1 MLIAGARD
9 AQRIL
14 PLTDRA
20 VAADIVV
27 PCRDALRAFQR
38 RAAHSAD
45 DAACRAIL
53 CAGRRNDLRRLRRMR
68 LHRNLCLRNERLAAD
83 GAVLAFRQAG
93 LRAGRILRRVD
104 HFLVT
109 ERRDALVH
117 DVSVFTGVGT
127 HAALGAGRLLGHD
140 AIVPRIIELCAHLRD
155 ARAQPRVEILDGV
168 AVGRSVG
175 PEVIVR
181 ARLAD
186 ADQRPLAVVHRG
198 AGRDVIVIPLNLAV
212 VADKRLRLCKE
223 GVVIVVVHRSA
234 EAGDLGECLDKIAA
248 VDEGVVRRDHA
259 GPAAAAGQ
267 LHVPDGAGV
276 HEAVHVLI
284 EEERGVERVGVAG
297 EVLDQVSLNQRV
309 QIAVLIVVLAG
320 LRIVAG
326 IVAVGILRV
335 DGVFKLLI
343 VLADVGHS
351 VLAAPLGALDIHRGA
366 LAGDEAA
373 GLVILRV
380 VAVVEL
386 RAVELQQVAA
396 GDVLRLGQ
404 AGGVLVSLAVL
415 VLGQCRGSVLTV
427 AGVARLVGFFHV
439 GDVDA
444 RLVDGVFLTDDVCA
458 AIHAVVVQIHPVGA
472 GRVRHA
478 ERLGKILEHLVA
490 HERCVVGAGEQG
502 PCLDLLAAGDQVGLA
517 VEFDLVGL
525 LLGVGEGGVA
535 ARLELRERTVIHG
548 HAVLVYDKQLAGR
561 DVGLAGIDKV
571 SALCGRIV
579 TRDVERVDIGR
590 LCDVHDRSLLAV
602 DENRKI
608 IQAVLRIR
616 QLGDVHGSTVERL
629 RALRALQLDLECV
642 AVLRRDRQGE
652 LAQLRTGRQEQILIR
667 TGLHAGDRLSV
678 DRRTDVLELFGRR
691 ELVGVECRCA
701 DDIGIMPRIEPG
713 VADLRAAVYAEA
725 VRRRRV
731 QARGHAAGLRGHLQD
746 LPGISAVAADLHAV
760 VLSTGSRIP
769 ADGQTLLAN
778 IRHRNTGDDRR
789 NDLIL
794 CGHDAIVIAHAAD
807 RHDAIADLGVV
818 GIGNIAVNTRVAGL
832 DCQLLSLVGGLHIAR
847 CAAALIRG
855 RPRLDRCL
863 GDVPAHEA
871 ALRADMVIIPLM
883 ALRPERC
890 AVRRRAAGLAGG
902 QEPTILRA
910 GTGVDRLGHVG
921 NAVIAEV
928 VHLLADLLPAGDIV
942 AGQEVHLLLGALD
955 GHPAG
960 VLRVLDVD
968 QLAAD
973 RTGRL
978 AILVGRQLVALRAA
992 GLQRRGIDH
1001 TAVLAVVSGDR
1012 HFLAVG
1018 RDVHD
1023 QARVVL
1029 LLVGKRE
1036 IGRHRI
1042 VDVFGLL
1049 AQIAANEIGHAVFGN
1064 GRAVLGH
1071 DACIGVVMAGE
1082 DHVDAGSL
1090 CRGRDLIMEPLA
1102 AALGVRVIR
1111 RLVDGQ
1117 DLPHAGALRR
1127 VLLEPF
1133 AGCAQVG
1140 AVVDDGDVDI
1150 AVLHGVV
1157 VLARELKD
1165 IAGSAAAEVAIVLMV
1180 AERVDEVHVRERVV
1194 KRLLHLGPHGVVGA
1208 VVDIVARL
1216 EAEVDLFVLDK
1227 IAERVE
1233 DRDALGIRLT
1243 VTGHLRVAHDDEGR
1257 GVLLRRVRAEG
1268 VQLGPCTA
1276 VADLELIVR
1285 AGRQARKLNGVDISR
1300 ILGGGETGERR
1311 GAIGRLP
1318 VLRAL
1323 DAVLH
1328 DRLAARAEAGQPAD
1342 ILARAAALNGVEMDG
1357 GILRAG
1363 CVRQNSDLRRLGDAL
1378 RADSRE
1384 RADRAGF
1391 LGLHGIGFEQAV
1403 GIGLADLRAVERHG
1417 HTGGGTAVLFIDRDH
1432 AGHADCLRAG
1442 LDAVVCRQRQTHS
1455 RLGSRVGLAVCR
1467 GERDVGHRVREL
1479 VDRRVQTGVNLEGQC
1494 GQLALDRCR
1503 RLKVQRQHGLL
1514 KAGLGIHQFAGHAVG
1529 IGHRRLTDVIV
1540 EVEQRD
1546 VRGLDLA
1553 VRRDRQRIVAA
1564 ERDEVRAADTD
1575 RGRVL
1580 HIAGNDKGRGLFD
1593 RVAERIGHGDRHG
1606 VAAVLE
1612 RQTHG
1617 RIRVGI
1623 VRLEFLAVDLD
1634 DRCLGIDAGAVLTV
1648 HIVIRGNCF
1657 DCVGV
1662 DDGGAVVRERLAV
1675 DRHVMD
1681 DRVIQVIEVRA
1692 VDGAIVIEVDG
1703 AVAPPSARMS
1713 HHIVDLCWLIGQ
1725 PEHTCAGDD
1734 AQRVLIILILPN
1746 VLNIC
1751 RAVHPPGPVN
1761 DRGALTICAL
1771 MRENVV
1777 FSFIVAAI
1785 PEHNVGIERITRRV
1799 FRCIDPD
1806 ADLRGRALDL
1816 DLVAAVANIEVGVFR
1831 PVIRLIVI
1839 VQLHGIVAEAHLTAL
1854 GRRRHLQV
1862 AAEILRDR
1870 GVRPQVIAIA
1880 VGAEDVR
1887 SRNVAVPVAR
1897 EAVGCRE
1904 LRRRRVVRVGTM
1916 GRDSDRRHIADV
1928 AAVGILTVVHKVI
1941 LAPVVVRAGLAL
1953 AVDGLKVH
1961 ERHRQLADLHTDL
1974 RRLGAIVCV
1983 SNRDGR
1989 VHRAAAGTGHE
2000 RVAVHVADV
2009 IIRHTG
2015 RLGLDRPFE
2024 VTGLIGDVHT
2034 VTLGNKAEI
2043 GCCAKVERH
2052 GRAAEMHIRDVR
2064 DLHARR
2070 ALDGAVHKQT
2080 RRHIA
2085 LIVLRGREQTVGVD
2099 RAALGVRDR
2108 PGHILRERGLAA
2120 VFIHADGRE
2129 LDLAVGR
2136 VDRVVRGKGGMIEH
2150 AVTLRRGDQQ
2160 QRAGD
2165 RALHTVG
2172 RAVAD
2177 LKLRGAL
2184 ALGGAGSGTAAVEED
2199 RIHHALRIQERNLLI
2214 DRHADR
2220 VRALAAV
2227 GQEGHDRAVRLDA
2240 DAVARHEVRIPV
2252 VAGLSILDQIKR
2264 AGNRFQNVGAVHPGV
2279 TDGIGAVLQNRKI
2292 RLVGNAVIL
2301 LNEVALHDEV
2311 TERLQRLHVVV
2322 VAVHGHDDVAAGS
2335 LGVVGSLQRGLFHA
2349 PGQIG
2354 RLVLAG
2360 RGRAAFCI
2368 VTVVR
2373 GLECRLRTR
2382 CDRRHKTGDL
2392 CIAFLRIQED
2402 VRFRHAVDQRVIRL
2416 THKDLT
2422 AGRFDGVYGVRSQ
2435 RLRGNERQRHQDGQH
2450 KSPRSVRESGR
2461 FHDSHQLLFC
2471 SFLSKF
2477 VSSMCEKRRDEVFP
2491 SLLCALGSMICLLAT
2506 EVLIEKHVIFSKLL
2520 TPRTRCTGTQQPRHG
2535 CRPCPG

>member
-1 MLIAGARD
+1 M
-9 AQRIL
+9 
-14 PLTDRA
+14 
-20 VAADIVV
+20 
-27 PCRDALRAFQR
+27 
-38 RAAHSAD
+38 
-45 DAACRAIL
+45 
-53 CAGRRNDLRRLRRMR
+53 
-68 LHRNLCLRNERLAAD
+68 
-83 GAVLAFRQAG
+83 LAFRQAG
-93 LRAGRILRRVD
+93 LRAGRGLRRVD
-104 HFLVT
+104 HFLVAKRRDHFLCRQHFT
-109 ERRDALVH
+109 ADRALAALGQAGFCAGRGFRRDDFRRVRLERDALVH
-117 DVSVFTGVGT
+117 DVAVFTGVGA

-140 AIVPRIIELCAHLRD
+140 AIVPRIVELCAHLCD

-175 PEVIVR
+175 PEVIIR

-186 ADQRPLAVVHRG
+186 TDQRPLAVVHRG
-198 AGRDVIVIPLNLAV
+198 AGRDVIVIPLNLSV
-212 VADKRLRLCKE
+212 VADKRLCLCKE

-320 LRIVAG
+320 LRVVAG

-351 VLAAPLGALDIHRGA
+351 VLAAPLGALDIHRRA

-444 RLVDGVFLTDDVCA
+444 RLVDGVFLTDEVCA

-472 GRVRHA
+472 GRVWHA

-502 PCLDLLAAGDQVGLA
+502 PGLDLLAAGDQVGLA

-548 HAVLVYDKQLAGR
+548 FAVLVYDEQLAGR

-571 SALCGRIV
+571 SALRGRIV
-579 TRDVERVDIGR
+579 TRDVERIDIGR
-590 LCDVHDRSLLAV
+590 LRDVHDRSLLAV
-602 DENRKI
+602 DEDRKV

-616 QLGDVHGSTVERL
+616 QLGDVHGSAVERL
-629 RALRALQLDLECV
+629 RALRALQLDLERV
-642 AVLRRDRQGE
+642 AVLRRDRQGK
-652 LAQLRTGRQEQILIR
+652 LAQLRAGRQEQILIR
-667 TGLHAGDRLSV
+667 TGLQAGDRLSV

-691 ELVGVECRCA
+691 ELVGVECRRA
-701 DDIGIMPRIEPG
+701 DNTGIMLRTEPC

-731 QARGHAAGLRGHLQD
+731 QARGHAAGLRGHFQD

-769 ADGQTLLAN
+769 ADGQTLLTD

-818 GIGNIAVNTRVAGL
+818 GIGNIAVNTRIAGL
-832 DCQLLSLVGGLHIAR
+832 DCQLLSLVGDLHIAR
-847 CAAALIRG
+847 RAAALIGG

-871 ALRADMVIIPLM
+871 ALRADMVVIPLM
-883 ALRPERC
+883 ALRPERRT
-890 AVRRRAAGLAGG
+890 VMDGTAGLAGG
-902 QEPTILRA
+902 LQPPVLRA

-921 NAVIAEV
+921 DAVVAEV

-1001 TAVLAVVSGDR
+1001 TAVFAVVSGDR

-1023 QARVVL
+1023 QAIVGL

-1036 IGRHRI
+1036 IRSHRI
-1042 VDVFGLL
+1042 VEVFGLL
-1049 AQIAANEIGHAVFGN
+1049 AQVTADEIGHAVFRN
-1064 GRAVLGH
+1064 GLAVLGH
-1071 DACIGVVMAGE
+1071 DARIRVVMAGE
-1082 DHVDAGSL
+1082 DRVDAGSL
-1090 CRGRDLIMEPLA
+1090 CRGRDLLMELLA
-1102 AALGVRVIR
+1102 ASIGVRVIW

-1133 AGCAQVG
+1133 TGCAQVG
-1140 AVVDDGDVDI
+1140 AIVDDGNIDI
-1150 AVLHGVV
+1150 AILHGVV
-1157 VLARELKD
+1157 VLARELED
-1165 IAGSAAAEVAIVLMV
+1165 AAGHTAAEVAVVLMV
-1180 AERVDEVHVRERVV
+1180 AKRMDEVHVRERVV
-1194 KRLLHLGPHGVVGA
+1194 KRLLHLGPHSVVGA

-1216 EAEVDLFVLDK
+1216 EAEVDLLALDE

-1233 DRDALGIRLT
+1233 DRDTLGIRLT
-1243 VTGHLRVAHDDEGR
+1243 VAGHLRVAHDDEGR
-1257 GVLLRRVRAEG
+1257 GVLRSSTRAETVG
-1268 VQLGPCTA
+1268 LRPGAA

-1285 AGRQARKLNGVDISR
+1285 TGRQPRELNGVDIGR
-1300 ILGGGETGERR
+1300 ILGGGEAGEHR
-1311 GAIGRLP
+1311 GAVGRLP
-1318 VLRAL
+1318 GIRAL
-1323 DAVLH
+1323 DAVLD
-1328 DRLAARAEAGQPAD
+1328 DRLPGRAEAGQPAD
-1342 ILARAAALNGVEMDG
+1342 ILARAAALGCVEIDA
-1357 GILRAG
+1357 GIARAG
-1363 CVRQNSDLRRLGDAL
+1363 SVRQNGDLRRLTNAL
-1378 RADSRE
+1378 CAGGRE
-1384 RADRAGF
+1384 RADRADCHF
-1391 LGLHGIGFEQAV
+1391 LHGRSLEQAI
-1403 GIGLADLRAVERHG
+1403 GIGLADLVAVEIHG
-1417 HTGGGTAVLFIDRDH
+1417 HIGGGTAVLFIDRDH
-1432 AGHADCLRAG
+1432 AGHADRLRAG
-1442 LDAVVCRQRQTHS
+1442 LDAVVRRQRQTHR
-1455 RLGSRVGLAVCR
+1455 RLGRRVGLAVRR
-1467 GERDVGHRVREL
+1467 GERDVGHRVRKL
-1479 VDRRVQTGVNLEGQC
+1479 VDRCIQAGVDFKGQR
-1494 GQLALDRCR
+1494 GQRTLDRSR
-1503 RLKVQRQHGLL
+1503 RLEVQRQHSFLE
-1514 KAGLGIHQFAGHAVG
+1514 AGLGIHQFAGHTVG

-1540 EVEQRD
+1540 EVEHRD
-1546 VRGLDLA
+1546 VRGADLA
-1553 VRRDRQRIVAA
+1553 IRRDRQRIVAA
-1564 ERDEVRAADTD
+1564 ERDEVRAADAD

-1580 HIAGNDKGRGLFD
+1580 HIAGDDKGRGLFD

-1606 VAAVLE
+1606 VLAVLE
-1612 RQTHG
+1612 RQTDG

-1623 VRLEFLAVDLD
+1623 VRLNRLAVDLD
-1634 DRCLGIDAGAVLTV
+1634 RCRLCIDAGAVLTV
-1648 HIVIRGNCF
+1648 HIVIRGDRF
-1657 DCVGV
+1657 DRIGV
-1662 DDGGAVVRERLAV
+1662 DDGSTVARERLAV

-1681 DRVIQVIEVRA
+1681 DRVIQVVQVRA
-1692 VDGAIVIEVDG
+1692 VDSTVVIKVDG
-1703 AVAPPSARMS
+1703 AVAQAAIGVMS
-1713 HHIVDLCWLIGQ
+1713 CQKLRRLIRQ
-1725 PEHTCAGDD
+1725 PEHAQAGDD
-1734 AQRVLIILILPN
+1734 AQRMFGILIIQN
-1746 VLNIC
+1746 VIFIAHKID
-1751 RAVHPPGPVN
+1751 RAVHPADPVN
-1761 DRGALTICAL
+1761 LTGLRPVGIFVRQKKVLC
-1771 MRENVV
+1771 R
-1777 FSFIVAAI
+1777 IVAAVPDTQI
-1785 PEHNVGIERITRRV
+1785 SADFITRCALR
-1799 FRCIDPD
+1799 RINPD
-1806 ADLRGRALDL
+1806 AELRGRALNL
-1816 DLVAAVANIEVGVFR
+1816 DLITTVANVVVGVAAIIERGV
-1831 PVIRLIVI
+1831 VI
-1839 VQLHGIVAEAHLTAL
+1839 VQLHGVFAEANLTAL
-1854 GRRRHLQV
+1854 CRSRHLQIT
-1862 AAEILRDR
+1862 AEVILQ
-1870 GVRPQVIAIA
+1870 GVVRPQVIGIAI
-1880 VGAEDVR
+1880 GMEDVR
-1887 SRNVAVPVAR
+1887 SRNSGIPVAR
-1897 EAVGCRE
+1897 EAVRSGN
-1904 LRRRRVVRVGTM
+1904 LRRLRIIRVSAAGIN
-1916 GRDSDRRHIADV
+1916 RDWRHRTNV
-1928 AAVGILTVVHKVI
+1928 AAIGVLAAFNEVW

-2024 VTGLIGDVHT
+2024 ITGLIGDVHT
-2034 VTLGNKAEI
+2034 VTLGDKAEV
-2043 GCCAKVERH
+2043 GCRAKVERH
-2052 GRAAEMHIRDVR
+2052 GRAAEIQIRDVR
-2064 DLHARR
+2064 DLHGRR

-2080 RRHIA
+2080 RRHIT

-2099 RAALGVRDR
+2099 RAALSVRDR

-2129 LDLAVGR
+2129 LDLAIGR
-2136 VDRVVRGKGGMIEH
+2136 VDRVVRGKGGMVEH
-2150 AVTLRRGDQQ
+2150 AVALRRGNQQ
-2160 QRAGD
+2160 QGTGN

-2177 LKLRGAL
+2177 LELRGAL
-2184 ALGGAGSGTAAVEED
+2184 ALGGAGGGAAAVEIQ
-2199 RIHHALRIQERNLLI
+2199 RIHNALRGHKLGDLVEC
-2214 DRHADR
+2214 HADR

-2227 GQEGHDRAVRLDA
+2227 GHKGHDRAVGLDA
-2240 DAVARHEVRIPV
+2240 DAVDRDQAVAAVVLGLTIP
-2252 VAGLSILDQIKR
+2252 DQIKR
-2264 AGNRFQNVGAVHPGV
+2264 TGNGLFHVGAVHTGV
-2279 TDGIGAVLQNRKI
+2279 ANGKGAVLQNRKV
-2292 RLVGNAVIL
+2292 RLVGNTVIF

-2335 LGVVGSLQRGLFHA
+2335 LGIVGSLHRGLFHA
-2349 PGQIG
+2349 PDQIG
-2354 RLVLAG
+2354 CLVLAG

-2373 GLECRLRTR
+2373 GLERRLRTR
-2382 CDRRHKTGDL
+2382 CDRRHKAGDL
-2392 CIAFLRIQED
+2392 RIAFLRIQED

-2422 AGRFDGVYGVRSQ
+2422 AGRLDGVYGVRSQ

-2491 SLLCALGSMICLLAT
+2491 SLLGALGSMICLLAT
-2506 EVLIEKHVIFSKLL
+2506 EVLIEKHVIFSEFL

>member
-1 MLIAGARD
+1 M
-9 AQRIL
+9 
-14 PLTDRA
+14 
-20 VAADIVV
+20 
-27 PCRDALRAFQR
+27 
-38 RAAHSAD
+38 
-45 DAACRAIL
+45 
-53 CAGRRNDLRRLRRMR
+53 
-68 LHRNLCLRNERLAAD
+68 
-83 GAVLAFRQAG
+83 
-93 LRAGRILRRVD
+93 
-104 HFLVT
+104 
-109 ERRDALVH
+109 
-117 DVSVFTGVGT
+117 
-127 HAALGAGRLLGHD
+127 
-140 AIVPRIIELCAHLRD
+140 II
-155 ARAQPRVEILDGV
+155 
-168 AVGRSVG
+168 
-175 PEVIVR
+175 R

-186 ADQRPLAVVHRG
+186 TNQRPLPIVHRS
-198 AGRDVIVIPLNLAV
+198 AGRDAVVVALNLAV
-212 VADKRLRLCKE
+212 VADKRLCLRQE
-223 GVVIVVVHRSA
+223 RVVIVVAHRGA
-234 EAGDLGECLDKIAA
+234 EAGDLDERLCEVAA
-248 VDEGVVRRDHA
+248 VNEGVVRGNNA
-259 GPAAAAGQ
+259 GPAAAASQ
-267 LHVPDGAGV
+267 FHIPDGAGV
-276 HEAVHVLI
+276 HDAVHVFV
-284 EEERGVERVGVAG
+284 EEERGVECVRIAG
-297 EVLDQVSLNQRV
+297 QVLHQVSLDQRV

-326 IVAVGILRV
+326 EVAVGVLRV
-335 DGVFKLLI
+335 DGVLKLLI
-343 VLADVGHS
+343 VLADVGHC
-351 VLAAPLGALDIHRGA
+351 VLAAILGALDIHRGA
-366 LAGDEAA
+366 LTGDEAA

-380 VAVVEL
+380 VAFVEL
-386 RAVELQQVAA
+386 RTVELEQVAA
-396 GDVLRLGQ
+396 SDVLRLGQ
-404 AGGVLVSLAVL
+404 TRGVLIGLAVL
-415 VLGQCRGSVLTV
+415 VLGQRRGSILPV
-427 AGVARLVGFFHV
+427 AGVELFVGILHI

-490 HERCVVGAGEQG
+490 HERCVVGAGEQRPG
-502 PCLDLLAAGDQVGLA
+502 LDLLAAGDEVGLA
-517 VEFDLVGL
+517 VQFDLVGL
-525 LLGVGEGGVA
+525 LLSVCEGGVA

-548 HAVLVYDKQLAGR
+548 LAVLVHDKQLAGR

-571 SALCGRIV
+571 SALCGRV
-579 TRDVERVDIGR
+579 VARDVERIDVGR
-590 LCDVHDRSLLAV
+590 LCDVHSRSLLAV
-602 DENRKI
+602 DEDREV
-608 IQAVLRIR
+608 IQAVLHIR
-616 QLGDVHGSTVERL
+616 QLGDVHVRAVERL
-629 RALRALQLDLECV
+629 RALGTLQLDLELV
-642 AVLRRDRQGE
+642 AVLCRDRQSE
-652 LAQLRTGRQEQILIR
+652 LAQVRTGRQEQILIR

-678 DRRTDVLELFGRR
+678 DCRADVLELLGRCV
-691 ELVGVECRCA
+691 LVGVERRRA
-701 DDIGIMPRIEPG
+701 DDTGIMLRLEPII
-713 VADLRAAVYAEA
+713 ANLRAAIHTEA
-725 VRRRRV
+725 VLRRRV
-731 QARGHAAGLRGHLQD
+731 QARDHNAGLRDNVHLF
-746 LPGISAVAADLHAV
+746 PRGAAVAADLHTV
-760 VLSTGSRIP
+760 VFRTQRGAP
-769 ADGQTLLAN
+769 ADGQALLAD
-778 IRHRNTGDDRR
+778 IRHRNAGDNRR
-789 NDLIL
+789 YDLIL
-794 CGHDAIVIAHAAD
+794 GGHGAIIIAHTAD
-807 RHDAIADLGVV
+807 RHSTIADLRIV
-818 GIGNIAVNTRVAGL
+818 GIGNIAVNTRIAGL
-832 DCQLLSLVGGLHIAR
+832 DRQRLSLIGGLHIAR
-847 CAAALIRG
+847 RAAAVVNGVIC
-855 RPRLDRCL
+855 LDFRL
-863 GDVPAHEA
+863 GDIPAYEA
-871 ALRADMVIIPLM
+871 ALRADMVIIPLV

-890 AVRRRAAGLAGG
+890 TVMNGAAGLAGG
-902 QEPTILRA
+902 LQPTVLRA

-921 NAVIAEV
+921 DAVIAEV

-942 AGQEVHLLLGALD
+942 AGQEVHLLFGALD

-1012 HFLAVG
+1012 HFLAVC
-1018 RDVHD
+1018 RDVQD
-1023 QARVVL
+1023 QARVSL

-1036 IGRHRI
+1036 IGGHRI

-1071 DACIGVVMAGE
+1071 DARIRVVMAGE

-1090 CRGRDLIMEPLA
+1090 CRGRDLLMEPLA

-1157 VLARELKD
+1157 VLARKLKD
-1165 IAGSAAAEVAIVLMV
+1165 IAGSAAAEVAVVLMV

-1216 EAEVDLFVLDK
+1216 EAEIDLLVLDE

-1233 DRDALGIRLT
+1233 NRDALGIRLT
-1243 VTGHLRVAHDDEGR
+1243 VAGHLRVAHDDEGR

-1268 VQLGPCTA
+1268 VQFGPCAA

-1318 VLRAL
+1318 GIRAL
-1323 DAVLH
+1323 DAVLN

-1342 ILARAAALNGVEMDG
+1342 VLIRAAALNGVEMDG

-1363 CVRQNSDLRRLGDAL
+1363 GVRQNGDLRRLGDAL
-1378 RADSRE
+1378 RTDSRE
-1384 RADRAGF
+1384 HADRAGV
-1391 LGLHGIGFEQAV
+1391 LGLHGIGLEQAV

-1432 AGHADCLRAG
+1432 AGHADRLRAG
-1442 LDAVVCRQRQTHS
+1442 LDAVVCRQRQTHR
-1455 RLGSRVGLAVCR
+1455 RLGRRIGLAVRC
-1467 GERDVGHRVREL
+1467 GERDIGNRVREL
-1479 VDRRVQTGVNLEGQC
+1479 VDRRVQTGVDLEGQC
-1494 GQLALDRCR
+1494 GQLALDRGR
-1503 RLKVQRQHGLL
+1503 RLKVQRQHGFL
-1514 KAGLGIHQFAGHAVG
+1514 KAGLGIHQFAGHTVG

-1540 EVEQRD
+1540 EVEHRD
-1546 VRGLDLA
+1546 VRGADLA

-1593 RVAERIGHGDRHG
+1593 RVAKRIGHGDRHG
-1606 VAAVLE
+1606 VLAVLE
-1612 RQTHG
+1612 RQTDG

-1623 VRLEFLAVDLD
+1623 VRRELLAVDLD

-1648 HIVIRGNCF
+1648 HIVIRSDRF
-1657 DCVGV
+1657 DCIGV
-1662 DDGGAVVRERLAV
+1662 DDGGAVVRKRLAV
-1675 DRHVMD
+1675 DRHVVD
-1681 DRVIQVIEVRA
+1681 DRIVQVIEVCA
-1692 VDGAIVIEVDG
+1692 IDGAIVIEVDG

-1725 PEHTCAGDD
+1725 PEHTCARDD

-1761 DRGALTICAL
+1761 DRGALAICAL
-1771 MRENVV
+1771 MREKVI
-1777 FSFIVAAI
+1777 FSSIVAAI

-1816 DLVAAVANIEVGVFR
+1816 DLIAAVANIEVGVFR

-1839 VQLHGIVAEAHLTAL
+1839 VQLHGIVAETHLTAL

-1928 AAVGILTVVHKVI
+1928 AVVGIHAVI
-1941 LAPVVVRAGLAL
+1941 HVIVFAPVVVRAGLAL

-1961 ERHRQLADLHTDL
+1961 ERHRHLADLHTDF
-1974 RRLGAIVCV
+1974 RRLGAVVCV
-1983 SNRDGR
+1983 SNRDSR
-1989 VHRAAAGTGHE
+1989 VHRAAAGAGHE
-2000 RVAVHVADV
+2000 RVAVHVAD
-2009 IIRHTG
+2009 ILIRHAV
-2015 RLGLDRPFE
+2015 RLGLDRPIE
-2024 VTGLIGDVHT
+2024 VTGLIDDVHT
-2034 VTLGNKAEI
+2034 VTFRDETEI
-2043 GCCAKVERH
+2043 RRAAKVQRDR
-2052 GRAAEMHIRDVR
+2052 RAAEMHIRDVR
-2064 DLHARR
+2064 DLRSRR
-2070 ALDGAVHKQT
+2070 ALDDTVHKQT

-2136 VDRVVRGKGGMIEH
+2136 VDRIVRGEGGMIEH
-2150 AVTLRRGDQQ
+2150 AVVLRRGDQQ
-2160 QRAGD
+2160 QGAGD
-2165 RALHTVG
+2165 RALYTVG

-2177 LKLRGAL
+2177 LEVRGAL
-2184 ALGGAGSGTAAVEED
+2184 ALGGAGGRAAAVEIK
-2199 RIHHALRIQERNLLI
+2199 RCHHALRRQKLRLLI
-2214 DRHADR
+2214 EGHADR
-2220 VRALAAV
+2220 IRALTTV
-2227 GQEGHDRAVRLDA
+2227 GHKGHDRTVGLDA
-2240 DAVARHEVRIPV
+2240 DAVDRHKIITVILDLPV
-2252 VAGLSILDQIKR
+2252 LDQIER
-2264 AGNRFQNVGAVHPGV
+2264 AGNCFQNVGAIHTGI
-2279 TDGIGAVLQNRKI
+2279 TDGIGTVLQNRKV

-2322 VAVHGHDDVAAGS
+2322 VAVHGHDDVAAGG
-2335 LGVVGSLQRGLFHA
+2335 LDVVGSLLRGSFHA
-2349 PGQIG
+2349 PGQVS

-2360 RGRAAFCI
+2360 RGRAAFSI
-2368 VTVVR
+2368 ITVIR
-2373 GLECRLRTR
+2373 SLECCLRTR
-2382 CDRRHKTGDL
+2382 CDRRHKAGDL
-2392 CIAFLRIQED
+2392 CIAFLGIQKD
-2402 VRFRHAVDQRVIRL
+2402 IRFRHAVNQRVIRL
-2416 THKDLT
+2416 AHNDFV
-2422 AGRFDGVYGVRSQ
+2422 AGGLDGVYSVRSQ
-2435 RLRGNERQRHQDGQH
+2435 RLRGNECQRHQDGQH
-2450 KSPRSVRESGR
+2450 KSPGSVRESGR

-2471 SFLSKF
+2471 VFLSKF
-2477 VSSMCEKRRDEVFP
+2477 VSSICKKRRDEVFP
-2491 SLLCALGSMICLLAT
+2491 SLLCALGTYDLSISNRSSDRKTLN
-2506 EVLIEKHVIFSKLL
+2506 
-2520 TPRTRCTGTQQPRHG
+2520 
-2535 CRPCPG
+2535 